1 MSNAVTYDAARRRI
15 INLVTNGDAAVE
27 VDACPGWT
35 VRDVVAHLAGG
46 LGDFANREF
55 SGVDTGE
62 WGERQVRD
70 RRDRTLGE
78 LLVEWERN
86 FQVAEGLFDSPMGT
100 VLIAEVVE
108 HEHDIRTALGAPGER
123 DNVAVRAALTRPLQE
138 VDQRLRARH
147 LPALR
152 ITLEH
157 GDRIIGEGDPSA
169 TLRTT
174 SFELLRVVGGRRS
187 EGQIRSLD
195 WDADPTRWLAAIQL
209 FGTRETALVE

>member
-15 INLVTNGDAAVE
+15 TSLVTTGDTAAEVE
-27 VDACPGWT
+27 ACPGWT
-35 VRDVVAHLAGG
+35 VKDVVAHLAAG
-46 LGDFANREF
+46 LGDFANGQF
-55 SGVDTGE
+55 DGVETGE

-70 RRDRTLGE
+70 RRDRALGD

-86 FQVAEGLFDSPMGT
+86 FQVAEGLFDSPAGA

-108 HEHDIRTALGAPGER
+108 HEHDIRTALGRPGER

-138 VDQRLRARH
+138 VDQRLRSRE

-157 GDRIIGEGDPSA
+157 GDRIVGEGDPSA
-169 TLRTT
+169 TLRTS

-187 EGQIRSLD
+187 ESQIRSLD
-195 WDADPTRWLAAIQL
+195 WDGDPSRWLAALQL

>member
-15 INLVTNGDAAVE
+15 ISLVTNGDPAAEVE
-27 VDACPGWT
+27 ACPGWT
-35 VRDVVAHLAGG
+35 VKDVVAHLAGG
-46 LGDFANREF
+46 LGDFVNRDLD
-55 SGVDTGE
+55 GVETGE
-62 WGERQVRD
+62 WGERQVRQ
-70 RRDRTLGE
+70 RRDRTLGD

-86 FQVAEGLFDSPMGT
+86 FQIAEGVFDSPMGA
-100 VLIAEVVE
+100 VLIAEIIE
-108 HEHDIRTALGAPGER
+108 HEHDIRTALGRAGER

-138 VDQRLRARH
+138 VDKRLREGH

-157 GDRIIGEGDPSA
+157 GDRILGEGEPA
-169 TLRTT
+169 VTLRTS

-195 WDADPTRWLAAIQL
+195 WDADPTRWLSAVQL

>member
-15 INLVTNGDAAVE
+15 ISLVTNGDPTTPVQ
-27 VDACPGWT
+27 ACPGWT
-35 VRDVVAHLAGG
+35 VQDVVAHLAAG
-46 LGDFANREF
+46 LGAF
-55 SGVDTGE
+55 SDGDLDGVETGE

-70 RRDRTLGE
+70 RRGHPLGD
-78 LLVEWERN
+78 LLLEWDHN
-86 FQVAEGLFDSPMGT
+86 FQAAEGLFDSPAGA
-100 VLIAEVVE
+100 VLIAEIIE
-108 HEHDIRTALGAPGER
+108 HEHDVRTALGRPGER

-138 VDQRLRARH
+138 LDQRLRAQD

-157 GDRIIGEGDPSA
+157 GDRIIGEGEPAA
-169 TLRTT
+169 TLRTS

-195 WDADPTRWLAAIQL
+195 WDADPTRWLGALQL

>member
-1 MSNAVTYDAARRRI
+1 MSNAVTYDVARRRI
-15 INLVTNGDAAVE
+15 VSLVTNGDPAAEVE
-27 VDACPGWT
+27 ACPGWT
-35 VRDVVAHLAGG
+35 VKDVVAHLAAG
-46 LGDFANREF
+46 LGDFADNAF
-55 SGVDTGE
+55 DGVETGE

-70 RRDRTLGE
+70 RRDHPLGD
-78 LLVEWERN
+78 LLAEWERN
-86 FQVAEGLFDSPMGT
+86 FQAAGGLFDSPLGA

-108 HEHDIRTALGAPGER
+108 HEHDIRTALGRPGER
-123 DNVAVRAALTRPLQE
+123 DNAAVRAALTRPLQE
-138 VDQRLRARH
+138 VDQRLRTRD

-157 GDRIIGEGDPSA
+157 GDRIVGEGDPAA
-169 TLRTT
+169 TLRTS

-195 WDADPTRWLAAIQL
+195 WDADPTRWLGAIQL

>member
-15 INLVTNGDAAVE
+15 IVLVTSGDPLAPVE
-27 VDACPGWT
+27 ACPGWT
-35 VRDVVAHLAGG
+35 VKDVVAHLAGG
-46 LGDFANREF
+46 LGDFAAQRF
-55 SGVDTGE
+55 DGVEGGE
-62 WGERQVRD
+62 WGERQVRE
-70 RRDRTLGE
+70 RRERSLGE

-86 FQVAEGLFDSPMGT
+86 FQVAEGLFDSPMGA

-108 HEHDIRTALGAPGER
+108 HEHDIRAALGRPGER
-123 DNVAVRAALTRPLQE
+123 DGVAVRAALTRPLQE
-138 VDQRLRARH
+138 VDKRLRDGH

-152 ITLEH
+152 VALEH
-157 GDRIIGEGDPSA
+157 GDRILGEGDPVA
-169 TLRTT
+169 TLRTS

-195 WDADPTRWLAAIQL
+195 WDADPRPWLQAMQL